1 MQESEDQWEIRF
13 GERCYLFPAT
23 DVLGLPVDNITAERL
38 AEYIWGE
45 VAREL
50 RDHEA
55 DHLTTMTVGV
65 EEASGQTAWYSQE
78 LSTG

>member
-1 MQESEDQWEIRF
+1 
-13 GERCYLFPAT
+13 
-23 DVLGLPVDNITAERL
+23 VDNITAERL

-45 VAREL
+45 VAGEL

-65 EEASGQTAWYSQE
+65 EEAPGQTAWYSQE